1 MPTLKLH
8 QRRRTSRLG
17 PYSKPHALTMVDGR
31 CRVARV
37 MRDFAKELERHVGNP
52 SPAQQALI
60 REAALKNAKLAML
73 ADHIL
78 DSTASDYDCATR
90 TYLAWSNCLRRDLEA
105 LGLKAPEQKAPQL
118 ADFLS
123 ARKGRAA

>member
-1 MPTLKLH
+1 
-8 QRRRTSRLG
+8 
-17 PYSKPHALTMVDGR
+17 MVDGR

-60 REAALKNAKLAML
+60 REASLKNAKLAML

-90 TYLAWSNCLRRDLEA
+90 TYLAWSNSLRRDLEA
-105 LGLKAPEQKAPQL
+105 LGLKAPEQRAPQL